1 MKMSGV
7 YSFFPDENG
16 NLVEYKSPDEIKQQR
31 DAIQIPDN
39 TPLRWFQKQDRLH
52 CQFHYSTSQLV
63 SEFITMKMAMNW
75 NPESPVFISAPTG
88 AGKSYFIIN
97 QLLCELVRR
106 YPNEKNLILLLSN
119 RIAANRQYK
128 LQLLSLMN
136 YYSPRVNYK
145 EKMLTYFNPEGI
157 DQLCL
162 DFGVITI
169 CTYHQLS
176 NRPILNNHDFKYI
189 ICDECHFFTSDAL
202 FNLKTHSMLKE
213 IISTGQRAVRVYM
226 SATPEVA
233 FLPIIE
239 AEVES
244 MKSKIDIIQ
253 QDITVVKKLG
263 LDYIDLEERKR
274 FKQLHYSF
282 DENNLSMKEEKRRDE
297 LKWQCEQSGMPFKD
311 IFELQKK
318 LDAIRLDIHFYYMK
332 RNYDHINKIFSY
344 KEHTDL
350 IKYIASSTGKWVI
363 FVDTQTEGHTLT
375 AMLKQNNIDCI
386 FLSRDEVEAKAVAK
400 EEYDYIIAQE
410 TIRKQVLITTSLLD
424 NGLNIKNPL
433 EIQERAKVLNVAI
446 NCCEREQFIQMLG
459 RVRDNHSDQI
469 NLYIKTWSTNELKT
483 RLKKESEQLILHL
496 ILDCATTRQE
506 QINIFNSH
514 SQKSLFFLYKDD
526 NEIAVSYNR
535 CAIYHLL
542 DQISYL
548 LSFIRRT
555 EPEYVISLSDNL
567 ELKKEQLYRYY
578 LDKSGGWDCIWS
590 RTFIDLFES
599 PIKRQHREQYIR
611 YDMENRLDFHRYDY
625 TVDATFT
632 KHWFREILTGN
643 LFYFVQDKY
652 NAFLNRLDKVADRNY
667 FDAMVKIHC
676 YPKSADESDL
686 PYSERTL
693 LLYKQTLLLKRL
705 FPDTFIDI
713 SPNFIKDYADKIA
726 HYEGLFDDSPDH
738 SFIDEQLSWL
748 ELDSSRLSSGD
759 LPLENNSDTLLAITS
774 PNIEDMEAFIV
785 NHAVSETE
793 LHQYI
798 TGKNEKYVLQSFLK
812 LKGILKDSAESKMI
826 SDTYFNGQPI
836 TEHVNK
842 FTRTIDGSEYTLISR
857 NSNASGHK
865 TYYLFLQKTL

>member
-1 MKMSGV
+1 MVIMYNIMTGERV
-7 YSFFPDENG
+7 LD
-16 NLVEYKSPDEIKQQR
+16 PDEIKQQR

-52 CQFHYSTSQLV
+52 CQFHYSTSQFV
-63 SEFITMKMAMNW
+63 SDFITMKMAMNW

-106 YPNEKNLILLLSN
+106 YPNEKNLILLVSN
-119 RIAANRQYK
+119 RIAANRQFK
-128 LQLLSLMN
+128 WQLLSLLN
-136 YYSPRVNYK
+136 DYSPRDNYK
-145 EKMLTYFNPEGI
+145 EKMLKYFTTEGI

-162 DFGVITI
+162 DFGIITI
-169 CTYHQLS
+169 CTYHQMF
-176 NRPILNNHDFKYI
+176 NRQILNNHDFKYI
-189 ICDECHFFTSDAL
+189 VCDECHFFTSDSL
-202 FNLKTHSMLKE
+202 FNQTTHSMLKN
-213 IISTGQRAVRVYM
+213 IVSKGQQSVRVYM

-233 FLPIIE
+233 FLPIVE
-239 AEVES
+239 AEVKS
-244 MKSKIDIIQ
+244 MAAKMDIIQ
-253 QDITVVKKLG
+253 QDINSARHFG
-263 LDYIDLEERKR
+263 LDYIDSEERAR
-274 FKQLHYSF
+274 RKQLDYRF
-282 DENNLSMKEEKRRDE
+282 DENRLSWEEQTRRDE
-297 LKWQCEQSGMPFKD
+297 LKWRCEHSGVPFYD

-318 LDAIRLDIHFYYMK
+318 LDAIHLDIHFYYMQ

-344 KEHTDL
+344 KEPTDL
-350 IKYIASSTGKWVI
+350 IKYIASSTGKWII
-363 FVDTQTEGHTLT
+363 FVDTQTEGHALATT
-375 AMLKQNNIDCI
+375 LKQNNIDCI
-386 FLSRDEVEAKAVAK
+386 FLSRDEVEAKAAAK
-400 EEYDYIIAQE
+400 EEYDYIIDQE
-410 TIRKQVLITTSLLD
+410 TTRKQVLITTSLLD

-446 NCCEREQFIQMLG
+446 NCCEREKFIQMLG
-459 RVRDNHSDQI
+459 RVRNNHSNQI

-483 RLKKESEQLILHL
+483 RLKKESEQLIIRLM
-496 ILDCATTRQE
+496 LDRATTCQE

-514 SQKSLFFLYKDD
+514 SQNSLFFLHQYD

-555 EPEYVISLSDNL
+555 EPDYVVSLSDDL

-578 LDKSGGWDCIWS
+578 LDNNGGWNCIWS

-611 YDMENRLDFHRYDY
+611 YDMENRLDFRRYDY
-625 TVDATFT
+625 TVNATFT
-632 KHWFREILTGN
+632 KHWFREILPGN

-652 NAFLNRLDKVADRNY
+652 NAFLNRLDKVSDRNY
-667 FDAMVKIHC
+667 FDAMVKRHRF
-676 YPKSADESDL
+676 SDSTGESDL

-713 SPNFIKDYADKIA
+713 SPDFIKDYADKIA
-726 HYEGLFDDSPDH
+726 HYESLFDDSPDR

-759 LPLENNSDTLLAITS
+759 MPLENNSDTLLAITS
-774 PNIEDMEAFIV
+774 PNIEDFTIT
-785 NHAVSETE
+785 HAVSETE
-793 LHQYI
+793 LQQHI
-798 TGKNEKYVLQSFLK
+798 TGKNEKYVANDFLQKHGF
-812 LKGILKDSAESKMI
+812 LKDSAEAKMI
-826 SDTYFNGQPI
+826 SDTYFDGQPLM
-836 TEHVNK
+836 EHVNK
-842 FTRTIDGSEYTLISR
+842 FTCAIDGSDYALISR

-865 TYYLFLQKTL
+865 TYYLFIQKTL